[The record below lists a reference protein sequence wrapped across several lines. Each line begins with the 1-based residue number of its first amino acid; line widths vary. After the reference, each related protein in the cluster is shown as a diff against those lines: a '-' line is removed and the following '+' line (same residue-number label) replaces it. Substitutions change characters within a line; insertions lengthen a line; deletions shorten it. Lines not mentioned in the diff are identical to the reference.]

1 MERGAALADFVSTVI
16 DSVSD
21 IAHGGLG
28 GVPAKIEGALGKAV
42 PLVISFLA
50 NLLGLGGI
58 SEKIKSILETVQ
70 KPVGKAVDAVIKG
83 ALKVAKPLIA
93 GMAKLGQKAKAKL
106 LGGDDSPEGK
116 KKRLGLA
123 MQAGIGLM
131 NRFAGKKVGEAL
143 LKPGLG
149 AIRMRY
155 GITTLE
161 PKATGRVWELHGHLN
176 PTATAASKAAPPGP
190 EDGGLTAPEGK
201 VEGAYALYRGI
212 HYEKDPKAADPKA
225 AEKEY
230 REEVAKKQV
239 GTPTFS
245 AAARELA
252 GSKRNDGSDVPPEQM
267 QAAVELVQEA
277 LANMRKSGEVKAYWT
292 TKGGKDKF
300 ENLYL
305 ALLHRF
311 AGQLK
316 KFKSELANP
325 PGSLE
330 VPFKTSPFI
339 STSKKA
345 EHAVRYAQG
354 KLTEEERKRIEGV
367 VGRVF
372 VYLFDI
378 KELAKQHAANLSD
391 LSKLKKIAQD
401 DRKAK
406 EGEVTFTGAIP
417 GQNLVDQMNVG
428 ADRKKEDSLAMEA
441 RAKARAKAAPMGG
454 LLPWMD

>member
-1 MERGAALADFVSTVI
+1 
-16 DSVSD
+16 
-21 IAHGGLG
+21 
-28 GVPAKIEGALGKAV
+28 
-42 PLVISFLA
+42 
-50 NLLGLGGI
+50 
-58 SEKIKSILETVQ
+58 
-70 KPVGKAVDAVIKG
+70 
-83 ALKVAKPLIA
+83 
-93 GMAKLGQKAKAKL
+93 
-106 LGGDDSPEGK
+106 
-116 KKRLGLA
+116 
-123 MQAGIGLM
+123 
-131 NRFAGKKVGEAL
+131 
-143 LKPGLG
+143 
-149 AIRMRY
+149 
-155 GITTLE
+155 
-161 PKATGRVWELHGHLN
+161 
-176 PTATAASKAAPPGP
+176 
-190 EDGGLTAPEGK
+190 
-201 VEGAYALYRGI
+201 
-212 HYEKDPKAADPKA
+212 
-225 AEKEY
+225 
-230 REEVAKKQV
+230 
-239 GTPTFS
+239 
-245 AAARELA
+245 
-252 GSKRNDGSDVPPEQM
+252 VPPEQM